1 MPTDITLTDDT
12 ARVIAGIEKGAEHFI
27 AQVAVRIRDT
37 YRDNLR
43 VGYGV
48 DTGAMQQS
56 ASAVTSEGSDYGE
69 NVAAAAG
76 MNPKAAFAPE
86 PVLSGPM
93 EANVIV
99 PVDYA
104 GHFEFGGAGPA
115 HPALVPA
122 VEIVAARAEDIA
134 KEAFDLEGSMRR

>member
-1 MPTDITLTDDT
+1 MPTDITLTDET
-12 ARVIAGIEKGAEHFI
+12 ARVIAGLEHGMEHFV
-27 AQVAVRIRDT
+27 AQVAVRIRDA
-37 YRDNLR
+37 YRDTLR

-56 ASAVTSEGSDYGE
+56 ASAVTSEGSDYAA

-76 MNPKAAFAPE
+76 MNPDATFGPE
-86 PVLSGPM
+86 PTLSGPF
-93 EANVIV
+93 EASVAV

-122 VEIVAARAEDIA
+122 CEIVASQAENIA
-134 KEAFDLEGSMRR
+134 KEAFDLEGSMR